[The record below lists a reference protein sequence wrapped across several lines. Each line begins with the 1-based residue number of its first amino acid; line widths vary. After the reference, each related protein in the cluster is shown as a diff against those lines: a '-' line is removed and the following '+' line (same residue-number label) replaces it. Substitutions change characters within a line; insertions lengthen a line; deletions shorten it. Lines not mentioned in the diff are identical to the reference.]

1 MSDLSRYEI
10 PQSPQVTEITISRTC
25 PISPIHPICPVCTLC
40 RICTLCPR
48 MSDSVTMSDLPGFP
62 PLTGPMP
69 CRRPVYVVCT
79 QAPRVPRYPP
89 LYPVCTGAP
98 GVCPNVRLPFRA
110 VRNDLGPTSLGH
122 HCPDG
127 GARPEGP
134 PYRRPWG
141 PGGPGV
147 PGVPG
152 SSGAAPRGGLWGPAR
167 GPDGQS
173 GPPSRMREGGPPWWV
188 PPGVYVRFLAPA
200 TPGAARPGAFPLVR
214 GPFSGSLRRSEAP
227 GAGNEKVTTL
237 PPV

>member
-152 SSGAAPRGGLWGPAR
+152 SSGAAPGGALGPC
-167 GPDGQS
+167 S
-173 GPPSRMREGGPPWWV
+173 GGPMGRV
-188 PPGVYVRFLAPA
+188 VRRQEC
-200 TPGAARPGAFPLVR
+200 GRGARPGGYPR
-214 GPFSGSLRRSEAP
+214 GFTSGFLRRRLPARLDLARFPWSGGLFPDLCAGQRPP
-227 GAGNEKVTTL
+227 GRVTKR
-237 PPV
+237 